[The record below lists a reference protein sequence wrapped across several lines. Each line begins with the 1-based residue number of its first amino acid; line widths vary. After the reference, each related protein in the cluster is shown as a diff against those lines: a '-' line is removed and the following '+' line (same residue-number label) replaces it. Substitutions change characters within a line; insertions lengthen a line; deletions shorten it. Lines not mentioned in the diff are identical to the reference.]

1 MRPLLLVPLFTA
13 ACSREPSPSPSPDPT
28 PPVVASTA
36 PSPSA
41 PPSASPP
48 KVVVPSSAPSTEPP
62 PSPPPPTALP
72 KLTPFLKLVTGPVP
86 PSAWVHR
93 PSEDIDRAP
102 PGFDPKAAKPESL
115 TKLSDGGALLVFG
128 HHGPSDAQW
137 MLAVQRDG
145 KIVATYSMVREYTV
159 EPKAG
164 LLALRYTKVVDGKA
178 RFATDIVDLKTLA
191 LSPLP
196 NLTCVDRLTFRGDST
211 LFATGFSVDKE
222 MNAHAEICVFDSV
235 GKVLVRLDAGTH
247 ILHAASS
254 HFIRMPTGVL
264 PAQPSVVWAMREY
277 EGYGDFDLTLID
289 TAPPHTV
296 KVARLPTPAGNG
308 GALASVELDLEKL
321 SLESTEVRY
330 RGKNSQGWYW
340 QWTTRPLRSLVEGD
354 AGL

>member
-1 MRPLLLVPLFTA
+1 
-13 ACSREPSPSPSPDPT
+13 
-28 PPVVASTA
+28 
-36 PSPSA
+36 
-41 PPSASPP
+41 
-48 KVVVPSSAPSTEPP
+48 
-62 PSPPPPTALP
+62 
-72 KLTPFLKLVTGPVP
+72 
-86 PSAWVHR
+86 
-93 PSEDIDRAP
+93 
-102 PGFDPKAAKPESL
+102 
-115 TKLSDGGALLVFG
+115 
-128 HHGPSDAQW
+128 

-145 KIVATYSMVREYTV
+145 KIVATYSMVRRYTV
-159 EPKAG
+159 EPKAN
-164 LLALRYTKVVDGKA
+164 LLVLAYSKVVDGKK
-178 RFATDIVDLKTLA
+178 RFATDVVDLKTLGV
-191 LSPLP
+191 SPLP
-196 NLTCVDRLTFRGDST
+196 NLACVDTLTFDLDGTRIVT
-211 LFATGFSVDKE
+211 TGFSVDKE